1 MNFTI
6 FMDQLKDLRST
17 KYKYLLGA
25 FVIFAL
31 VCVFGVLDAIWLI
44 IRGPYGFLARLH
56 SGFAGFPAR
65 VALFLLAYQCAGKY
79 KAEKKQLHLAA
90 AILLAL
96 QGLLGYQFMVIAALR
111 VVVRMLP
118 LPVALVLLYLEDLR
132 SEDESVRG
140 NAMTAAIVAGGAT
153 LLQVLSGYFTF
164 RMYVMGFPRFVVA
177 LFMLASCVALFVES
191 AWAVTAVN
199 CGAYDHVIT
208 KEKTA
213 AIAAGAAALGAKI
226 GSKKDELLPAKGET
240 AAVEEA
246 IAKEIAGSEPAA
258 DTGMELSEADIEKAV
273 AAALG
278 QKSFFA
284 ANNGNWEYKTVPG
297 PAAVTVSKGED
308 YSRGVEAYGAI
319 IQREAVGGWEFSHIQ
334 SVPVTKQVGCLAA
347 LMGRGN
353 TTVFFNMLVF
363 KRLK

>member
-1 MNFTI
+1 M
-6 FMDQLKDLRST
+6 
-17 KYKYLLGA
+17 
-25 FVIFAL
+25 
-31 VCVFGVLDAIWLI
+31 
-44 IRGPYGFLARLH
+44 
-56 SGFAGFPAR
+56 
-65 VALFLLAYQCAGKY
+65 FLLAYQCAGKY

-191 AWAVTAVN
+191 AWAVTTVN

-213 AIAAGAAALGAKI
+213 AIAEAEGAATAIKMINEAN
-226 GSKKDELLPAKGET
+226 PT
-240 AAVEEA
+240 AAYLTLKGYEALKVMADGNATKIIVPSDIQNVAGLLSSLKAVVEEDD
-246 IAKEIAGSEPAA
+246 K
-258 DTGMELSEADIEKAV
+258 K
-273 AAALG
+273 
-278 QKSFFA
+278 KS
-284 ANNGNWEYKTVPG
+284 K
-297 PAAVTVSKGED
+297 
-308 YSRGVEAYGAI
+308 
-319 IQREAVGGWEFSHIQ
+319 
-334 SVPVTKQVGCLAA
+334 
-347 LMGRGN
+347 
-353 TTVFFNMLVF
+353 
-363 KRLK
+363 